1 MIDVFALINDFTF
14 RMVAVGAGILGIVSG
29 MIGSFAVMRR
39 RGLMGDGISHA
50 TLPGIVGAFLLFNVK
65 TTPLLLMGALV
76 AGVLTARLILLIT
89 DNSKLKLDAALAI
102 VMSVFFGLGTVLLTY
117 AQKLENANQAGLDS
131 FIFGQASALVMED
144 IVIMSVSGVVLIAV
158 SLLLFKEIKLVCFD
172 RGFAQSVGVSPRI
185 MDVLL
190 DMMTVVCI
198 IIGLQTVG
206 VILMSALLIAPA
218 VAARQWSGKFGTLI
232 TLSCIFGAFSGVLGA
247 VFSALI
253 PKLPTGPAIVVI
265 VSILVIISLLFA
277 PKRGII
283 SKLLLRHGLKKK
295 ESIQ

>member
-50 TLPGIVGAFLLFNVK
+50 TLPGIVGVFLLFNVK
-65 TTPLLLMGALV
+65 TVPLLLMGALV
-76 AGVLTARLILLIT
+76 AGVLAARLILLIT

-102 VMSVFFGLGTVLLTY
+102 VMSVFFGLGTVLLTH

-131 FIFGQASALVMED
+131 FIFGQASALIMED
-144 IVIMSVSGVVLIAV
+144 IVLISVSGIVLISV
-158 SLLLFKEIKLVCFD
+158 SLLFFKEIKLICFD
-172 RGFAQSVGVSPRI
+172 RGFAQSVGISPRI

-190 DMMTVVCI
+190 DMMTVACI

-218 VAARQWSGKFGTLI
+218 VAARQWSEKFGKLT

-247 VFSALI
+247 VLSALI

-283 SKLLLRHGLKKK
+283 SKLLLRRGLKKK
-295 ESIQ
+295 VNI